1 MVLPE
6 KLVLNGRAEVI
17 LRLLTSYEFAYWK
30 HTELD
35 GMIIYTQ

>member
-6 KLVLNGRAEVI
+6 AFVLDGRAEAI
-17 LRLLTSYEFAYWK
+17 LRLLTSYEFDSWK
-30 HTELD
+30 HTKLD